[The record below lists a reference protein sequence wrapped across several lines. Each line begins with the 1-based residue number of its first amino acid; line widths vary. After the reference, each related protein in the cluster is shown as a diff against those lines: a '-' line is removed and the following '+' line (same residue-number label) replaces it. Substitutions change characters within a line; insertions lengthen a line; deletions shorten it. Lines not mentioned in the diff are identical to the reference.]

1 MTGHR
6 KPRGKKGGGWFG
18 EDAAGP
24 GPFSAVTNLFKPK
37 ATAPAA
43 PVLPVVNKAVDEV
56 AAPLQTAGKRLK
68 KHTGV
73 NPTSTKSMSRLLGT
87 KKGDKML
94 GVKRRRTRRKN

>member
-1 MTGHR
+1 MTRHR

-37 ATAPAA
+37 PAAPAA
-43 PVLPVVNKAVDEV
+43 PAVSLVNETVE
-56 AAPLQTAGKRLK
+56 AAARPLQVAGKRLK

-73 NPTSTKSMSRLLGT
+73 NPTSTKAMSRLLGT

-94 GVKRRRTRRKN
+94 GVKRRRTHRKH

>member
-1 MTGHR
+1 MTRHR

-37 ATAPAA
+37 PAAPAA
-43 PVLPVVNKAVDEV
+43 SVAPVVNKVVDEV
-56 AAPLQTAGKRLK
+56 AGPLQVAGKRLK

-73 NPTSTKSMSRLLGT
+73 NPTSTKAMSRLLGT

-94 GVKRRRTRRKN
+94 GVKRRRTHRKH